1 MPRCDTSI
9 LGSCEV
15 STRRSHNF
23 PSILIST
30 SLMAATAVV
39 IYMYETTKLYDIAGY
54 ILLPVLVLMMYL
66 ASVIFW
72 ISLCVLVKTQPRSYR
87 TTSPKEKSVIN
98 LVLIFLW
105 ILGLGAIF
113 YSILNTIV
121 YVQCSF
127 EDLSTR
133 KTHITNSAYRAIQAV
148 FTIVQTIVLSSIS
161 KLNLRR
167 TKLIQCFF
175 VVILLTNTSA
185 WIYNISIIQK
195 PISLNSTHVF
205 RCYWNTQ
212 TATKLISPIHPI
224 MFAIEQ
230 EYNFLSVCVIV
241 SLFFGK
247 NWDTVNFNF
256 TERQHRP
263 SWKPSGRFVTY
274 SIVSFIFQ
282 IPSVV
287 IFVLR
292 KTYNNQTLSNAWEQ
306 TTMFRNST
314 LLLIIWYG
322 FHILRRMDRGS
333 YRKNVEFDSFL
344 DNDVVY
350 IICASGTIMYAALGV
365 AEHNHRGSFDEKAMK
380 YSLFMIETFYQTIFL
395 LYLKRFER
403 KCYTKLYFVIIFL
416 LFSNMITWIFFQF
429 WIYDISYSNTNE
441 VLGPLYPAARQT
453 LYIFICFYRFQSFIY
468 LFKFYKQEEN
478 IYQFFP
484 TKSRCEKHKEK
495 P

>member
-1 MPRCDTSI
+1 M
-9 LGSCEV
+9 
-15 STRRSHNF
+15 
-23 PSILIST
+23 
-30 SLMAATAVV
+30 
-39 IYMYETTKLYDIAGY
+39 
-54 ILLPVLVLMMYL
+54 
-66 ASVIFW
+66 
-72 ISLCVLVKTQPRSYR
+72 
-87 TTSPKEKSVIN
+87 
-98 LVLIFLW
+98 
-105 ILGLGAIF
+105 
-113 YSILNTIV
+113 
-121 YVQCSF
+121 
-127 EDLSTR
+127 
-133 KTHITNSAYRAIQAV
+133 
-148 FTIVQTIVLSSIS
+148 
-161 KLNLRR
+161 
-167 TKLIQCFF
+167 
-175 VVILLTNTSA
+175 
-185 WIYNISIIQK
+185 
-195 PISLNSTHVF
+195 
-205 RCYWNTQ
+205 
-212 TATKLISPIHPI
+212 
-224 MFAIEQ
+224 
-230 EYNFLSVCVIV
+230 
-241 SLFFGK
+241 
-247 NWDTVNFNF
+247 NFNF

-441 VLGPLYPAARQT
+441 VLGPLYPAARH
-453 LYIFICFYRFQSFIY
+453 RFQSFIY

-484 TKSRCEKHKEK
+484 TKSHCEKHKEK

>member
-1 MPRCDTSI
+1 MPQCDRSM
-9 LGSCEV
+9 LGTCEG

-54 ILLPVLVLMMYL
+54 LLLPVLVFIMYL
-66 ASVIFW
+66 TSVIFW
-72 ISLCVLVKTQPRSYR
+72 ISLWVLIKTLPRSYV
-87 TTSPKEKSVIN
+87 TTFAKEKSVIN
-98 LVLIFLW
+98 LVLVFLW
-105 ILGLGAIF
+105 ILSLGAIF

-121 YVQCSF
+121 YVQCSI
-127 EDLSTR
+127 EDFQNR
-133 KTHITNSAYRAIQAV
+133 KTHIANSAYRAIQAV
-148 FTIVQTIVLSSIS
+148 FIMVQTIVLSSIS

-185 WIYNISIIQK
+185 WIYNISSIQK

-205 RCYWNTQ
+205 KCYWNTQ
-212 TATKLISPIHPI
+212 TATKLISPIHPL
-224 MFAIEQ
+224 MFAIMQ
-230 EYNFLSVCVIV
+230 EYNFLSVCVIL
-241 SLFFGK
+241 SLFFGSH
-247 NWDTVNFNF
+247 WETVSMDY
-256 TERQHRP
+256 TERQHRS

-274 SIVSFIFQ
+274 SFVSFIFQ

-292 KTYNNQTLSNAWEQ
+292 KSYNNQTLSYAWEQ

-314 LLLIIWYG
+314 LLLIILYG
-322 FHILRRMDRGS
+322 FYILRRMDRS
-333 YRKNVEFDSFL
+333 SFRKYVEFDSFL
-344 DNDVVY
+344 DNDAVY
-350 IICASGTIMYAALGV
+350 IICASGTIMYAVIGV
-365 AEHNHRGSFDEKAMK
+365 AEHNHRGSLDGKAMK
-380 YSLFMIETFYQTIFL
+380 YTLFMIETFYQTIFL

-429 WIYDISYSNTNE
+429 WIYSISYSNINE

-453 LYIFICFYRFQSFIY
+453 LYTLICFYRFQSFIY
-468 LFKFYKQEEN
+468 LFKFYKQEKN
-478 IYQFFP
+478 
-484 TKSRCEKHKEK
+484 
-495 P
+495 